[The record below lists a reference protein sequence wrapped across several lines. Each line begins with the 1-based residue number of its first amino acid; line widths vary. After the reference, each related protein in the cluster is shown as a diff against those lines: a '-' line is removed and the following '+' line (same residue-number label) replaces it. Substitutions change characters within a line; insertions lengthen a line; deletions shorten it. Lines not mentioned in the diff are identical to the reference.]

1 MYGYLHLLNKYSCT
15 HPQLLTVGSII
26 VRELCRYMKYKEK
39 EAIKESVDK
48 LNQYKHQKRDGMD
61 N

>member
-1 MYGYLHLLNKYSCT
+1 MYWAKS
-15 HPQLLTVGSII
+15 HPQLLTCGSII

-48 LNQYKHQKRDGMD
+48 LNQYKHQEKDRE
-61 N
+61 